1 MFQNNLL
8 MGAASISAGGITV
21 DNSVLY
27 NDDDSPRLTRT
38 PTTVGN
44 RRTSSLSLWYKRC
57 TLGSIQQLFNTGA
70 GDDITF
76 NANDKLTF
84 ADSSGV
90 SYNLQTDR
98 TVQSLTTEEL
108 LAAGSLNQDSADS
121 SIGSPC
127 PLVAKE
133 SEAIKVQAENG
144 GDLHV
149 ILSVLEIS

>member
-1 MFQNNLL
+1 MANVYTNYKAVL
-8 MGAASISAGGITV
+8 STSALTT
-21 DNSVLY
+21 LY
-27 NDDDSPRLTRT
+27 
-38 PTTVGN
+38 TVGSE
-44 RRTSSLSLWYKRC
+44 TTAIIK
-57 TLGSIQQLFNTGA
+57 SIRVSNVDAQ
-70 GDDITF
+70 
-76 NANDKLTF
+76 NDCKISIYLV
-84 ADSSGV
+84 DSSSV

-108 LAAGSLNQDSADS
+108 LAAGSLDQDSADS
-121 SIGSPC
+121 SIGTPC

>member
-1 MFQNNLL
+1 MANAYTNYKSVITTSELSTLYTVPTATTGIIKSIRVSNVDAQNDCKI
-8 MGAASISAGGITV
+8 SIYLV
-21 DNSVLY
+21 D
-27 NDDDSPRLTRT
+27 
-38 PTTVGN
+38 
-44 RRTSSLSLWYKRC
+44 TSS
-57 TLGSIQQLFNTGA
+57 
-70 GDDITF
+70 
-76 NANDKLTF
+76 
-84 ADSSGV
+84 V

-98 TVQSLTTEEL
+98 KVQSLTTEEL

-149 ILSVLEIS
+149 ILSALEIS